1 MVVLSL
7 INLFYLEPYD
17 IWDIETYPMSFK
29 VAFILD
35 FIVAMSLHWIS
46 NKNKAALDEKR
57 AAERRKRAKVEAS
70 LKAAKT
76 QAENDTADKEN
87 WNAMQAEARLE
98 PQAQVHEVERKA
110 FFSSNQKK
118 KESMKKKGK
127 DANLKKRLFRNA
139 RPTPHLNKIVKQPSK

>member
-17 IWDIETYPMSFK
+17 IWDIETYPISFK

-57 AAERRKRAKVEAS
+57 AAERRFV
-70 LKAAKT
+70 
-76 QAENDTADKEN
+76 KEG
-87 WNAMQAEARLE
+87 EKGE
-98 PQAQVHEVERKA
+98 K
-110 FFSSNQKK
+110 KK
-118 KESMKKKGK
+118 KETKKKK
-127 DANLKKRLFRNA
+127 
-139 RPTPHLNKIVKQPSK
+139 